1 MPFEYMKAM
10 AELWGR
16 GGQDFAAAQQN
27 FFANMAKAVGQE
39 SPSGV
44 PRAGVFDPQ
53 SLTQANQAFA
63 KLWSSAIAVRCCF
76 IGPITCALDG
86 RPGKE
91 IKSAPQ
97 LSDTYVPSTFCSRPG
112 LPELTGRGGADVL
125 LISFCGGADEGHGCP
140 VGRFGYFEVIHASD
154 VPDNAVAGVV
164 PNIHA
169 KGEVR
174 FGLHG
179 QVRLDSSWP
188 AGILPPC
195 CCAA

>member
-63 KLWSSAIAVRCCF
+63 KLWSSAIEIV
-76 IGPITCALDG
+76 AL
-86 RPGKE
+86 KTSL
-91 IKSAPQ
+91 IC
-97 LSDTYVPSTFCSRPG
+97 TT
-112 LPELTGRGGADVL
+112 LPTNR
-125 LISFCGGADEGHGCP
+125 
-140 VGRFGYFEVIHASD
+140 
-154 VPDNAVAGVV
+154 
-164 PNIHA
+164 
-169 KGEVR
+169 
-174 FGLHG
+174 
-179 QVRLDSSWP
+179 SS
-188 AGILPPC
+188 IE
-195 CCAA
+195 